1 MVSSMRVKTVESSGS
16 LLCFHGFRLHGIL
29 GGFKF
34 PPPPPLIVLFY
45 LQSEKIRVVVLQT

>member
-29 GGFKF
+29 GGFKS
-34 PPPPPLIVLFY
+34 PPPLIVLFY

>member
-29 GGFKF
+29 GGFKS
-34 PPPPPLIVLFY
+34 PPLIVLFY